1 MYLCDLDLRP
11 LFLPYTT
18 GKAGRGVPPRVRGD
32 VLLQVGV
39 TALRTH
45 ANVVLLNPWS
55 HGLAAVFLVSTRI
68 NACIPQTGHQNFS
81 LGPKAVIPFPA
92 VHKQIL
98 LVTRNERKNGC
109 DIKVRKIQ
117 TAKNEFPTKRKSATR
132 GRKITQAR
140 SAPKIIGANAD
151 KGP

>member
-18 GKAGRGVPPRVRGD
+18 GKAGRGVPHCV
-32 VLLQVGV
+32 QVGV
-39 TALRTH
+39 MALRTH
-45 ANVVLLNPWS
+45 ANVVLLNLWS
-55 HGLAAVFLVSTRI
+55 HGLVAVFLVSTRI
-68 NACIPQTGHQNFS
+68 NTCIPQTGHQNFS
-81 LGPKAVIPFPA
+81 LGPKAVIPA

-109 DIKVRKIQ
+109 EYIKVRKIQ

-132 GRKITQAR
+132 RRKITQAR